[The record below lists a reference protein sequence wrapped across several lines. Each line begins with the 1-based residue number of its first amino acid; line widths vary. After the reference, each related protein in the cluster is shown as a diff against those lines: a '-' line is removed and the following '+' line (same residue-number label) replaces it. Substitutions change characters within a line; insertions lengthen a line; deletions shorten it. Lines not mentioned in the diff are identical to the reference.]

1 MINTKKFSYN
11 LLLINVLF
19 NFLTTLSICE
29 KIASEVDYS
38 FINRTYI
45 MEIINSIQTHNKV
58 IKTLVKKKHWLS
70 NALLKLPGTLNIKT
84 SLRKLASILPFNFD
98 KIQ

>member
-58 IKTLVKKKHWLS
+58 IKTLVKKNTGYLM
-70 NALLKLPGTLNIKT
+70 PY
-84 SLRKLASILPFNFD
+84 
-98 KIQ
+98 

>member
-58 IKTLVKKKHWLS
+58 IKTLVKKNTGYLMHY
-70 NALLKLPGTLNIKT
+70 
-84 SLRKLASILPFNFD
+84 
-98 KIQ
+98 